1 MTHHAA
7 AVWILCGCCGLF
19 VQENLRFERLTLS
32 PSRVL
37 LGVKATTAPNPC
49 KVLLLPPE
57 QLQQSCKQPD
67 SSDTGVVAV
76 DCSQLSRQQQL
87 QAQRDRAQ
95 GSHYQ
100 QLQQDGLGVAAE
112 AGMRAAGLWRG
123 PAEVPVAP
131 TH

>member
-1 MTHHAA
+1 MTRHAP
-7 AVWILCGCCGLF
+7 AVWILWFLLC

-32 PSRVL
+32 PGRVL

-76 DCSQLSRQQQL
+76 DCSQLSRQQQV

-95 GSHYQ
+95 GHHQ
-100 QLQQDGLGVAAE
+100 QLQQNGLGVAAE

-123 PAEVPVAP
+123 PAEVPLTP